1 MFFLVLCCS
10 SGYDVSKSIRFFRK
24 GKEMKKATYILF
36 CSLILCPLVLFG
48 CGKKAD
54 EGKPIS
60 EVKAEAEQMD
70 VGELKA
76 MVIKYKDAIVAKEP
90 EIRKLADQL
99 KEIPIAKMTGPEA
112 KELQAEMKALSESVS
127 ALQERFQVYYDKLKE
142 KGGDLSGL
150 EM

>member
-1 MFFLVLCCS
+1 M
-10 SGYDVSKSIRFFRK
+10 
-24 GKEMKKATYILF
+24 KEAKKILF
-36 CSLILCPLVLFG
+36 CSLVLCSLVLLG

-54 EGKPIS
+54 ENRPIS

-76 MVIKYKDAIVAKEP
+76 MATKYKDAIVAKGP
-90 EIRKLADQL
+90 EIKKLADQL
-99 KEIPIAKMTGPEA
+99 KEIPIAKMMGPEA
-112 KELQAEMKALSESVS
+112 KELQAKMKALNKSVS

-150 EM
+150 QM